1 MRGEK
6 GSKHINMPQKYYT
19 FYILDK
25 IIITK
30 QLIFKAV
37 FIYRDVEA
45 VSIKVINMDVT
56 IQFNHVDI
64 IHFGSKGAFMA
75 LNNVY

>member
-1 MRGEK
+1 MRGER
-6 GSKHINMPQKYYT
+6 GSKHINMLLKYYT

-37 FIYRDVEA
+37 FIYHNAEA

-56 IQFNHVDI
+56 IQLNHVDI
-64 IHFGSKGAFMA
+64 VHFGSKGAFMA
-75 LNNVY
+75 LKHV

>member
-1 MRGEK
+1 MK
-6 GSKHINMPQKYYT
+6 GVLN
-19 FYILDK
+19 ILTCPK
-25 IIITK
+25 NITPFIYWTKLSSQK

-56 IQFNHVDI
+56 IRLNHVDI
-64 IHFGSKGAFMA
+64 VHFEPKGAFMA
-75 LNNVY
+75 LKHIY